1 MMKDNQKMSFAGSP
15 RKKIR
20 GQKRRLNALL
30 RQIDDLQ
37 IPAGRDDVMKHLHV
51 PSSQWIEMPKTSGK
65 VKTEFCRKW
74 ISKTEE
80 FVRQMADQEGFHR
93 VVAVIS
99 YPELWNSEIIFF
111 YDEEYYQSFWDRKG
125 PYQTW
130 TRLENRSFAAERGI
144 KTKLTESGY
153 LEELMDE
160 DFTYRGFLW
169 FYE

>member
-1 MMKDNQKMSFAGSP
+1 MENKKKTMMKDNQKMSFAGSP

-30 RQIDDLQ
+30 RRIDELQ

-80 FVRQMADQEGFHR
+80 FLRQMEDQEGFHR
-93 VVAVIS
+93 MARSLSGVHVWKSDWHRVTYAFSAPIS
-99 YPELWNSEIIFF
+99 RQIGL
-111 YDEEYYQSFWDRKG
+111 
-125 PYQTW
+125 
-130 TRLENRSFAAERGI
+130 
-144 KTKLTESGY
+144 
-153 LEELMDE
+153 
-160 DFTYRGFLW
+160 RGFISSDA
-169 FYE
+169 